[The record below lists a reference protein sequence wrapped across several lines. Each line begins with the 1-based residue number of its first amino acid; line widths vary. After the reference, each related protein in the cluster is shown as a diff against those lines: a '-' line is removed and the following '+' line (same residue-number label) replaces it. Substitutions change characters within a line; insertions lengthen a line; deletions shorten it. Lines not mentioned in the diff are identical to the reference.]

1 MIKVSYWTWMCQFTT
16 LHISFNYTFLFCSR
30 IWCHPVET
38 YDQICNFNDRYDQQD
53 YLTVRI
59 NLNDHYSLRS
69 LCQAAFSFYVSWSC
83 LSRLFFSLI
92 FLSLLCPCLFYI
104 TSLNVP
110 LMSFISLT
118 WLWTIVQIQTQSWL
132 ILGRPLSN
140 CWFATILSIK
150 LRHMFDRKQI
160 PLIFLHYL
168 YSVIREHDFLPVM

>member
-83 LSRLFFSLI
+83 LSRLFFLWFFVFFLYNIFECSLDV
-92 FLSLLCPCLFYI
+92 FYFF
-104 TSLNVP
+104 NVAVNDSSNSNSK
-110 LMSFISLT
+110 LINSRQTFI
-118 WLWTIVQIQTQSWL
+118 
-132 ILGRPLSN
+132 
-140 CWFATILSIK
+140 
-150 LRHMFDRKQI
+150 
-160 PLIFLHYL
+160 
-168 YSVIREHDFLPVM
+168 